1 MRNFQ
6 KERRLTWY
14 MLVLECV
21 TVLYALG
28 VNYSLGPMYYIINAV
43 VFTILVIVTRVMT
56 VADVQQCSDFEQG
69 AVTITCGMYVY
80 ICYSIGSGSDRLL
93 PACMFFVM
101 VECTMYKNLQL
112 NMFVTAMNVFVSIL
126 TLVLSG
132 VNVIYHTYSR
142 IEFLFILIMMLIA
155 SALMLFMQMKD
166 LFTERVAKEDE
177 KSLDDLLSLVEMKC
191 EDATAAAAAKSSF
204 LANMSHEIRTP
215 INAVLGMNEM
225 ILREEQDEE
234 IRGYAQNIQS
244 AGTALLSLVNDI
256 LDISKIESGK
266 MEVVPERYE
275 LNSMLYDVL
284 LVIQSRIEKKNL
296 QLILDID
303 ENIPNILYGDEVRIR
318 QIITNI
324 LTNAVKYTEKGS
336 VTLRVHM
343 KKKDSRHI
351 ILQVAVK
358 DTGIGIKESREVLF
372 ASFQRGGDL
381 KAHHIEGTGL
391 GLAITQQLLEMMG
404 STLEME
410 SIYGKGSLF
419 SFELEQTVVSEEPM
433 GNLNDLYQKRLAQ
446 EQKYKE
452 SFTAPQARV
461 LVVDDN
467 PMNRTVVKSLLKQTQ
482 IQIDMAEDGVQCLQM
497 CRTQR
502 YDLIFMD
509 HLMPNKDG
517 VETFKELRA
526 DERGCNYHTP
536 VIILTANAVA
546 GMKQQYMD
554 EGFDG
559 FLSKPVQGQLLEETL
574 RQFLPAELVH
584 LTQTD
589 AEDDAEELQRQE
601 LLQQKIDEAGLTELA
616 LEDALQYSSGT
627 VSDVLE
633 NIKGYLNEAREND
646 EHMRQAYE
654 QKDWKNLKI
663 LVHAL
668 KSTSRVVGA
677 VHMAYCAEKMEM
689 AAGDED
695 THYICGKFE
704 ELVQEHV
711 QLCDDLR
718 RLLALPEIY
727 SMAPAASEIEQ
738 ARDIYVEQAE
748 TFLHG
753 VEEYEVDFEQL
764 RMFCNYYPQGN
775 TLEKER
781 KVLTRAVEDFDYE
794 QISAQLAKIIAE
806 IKENELGGQID
817 G

>member
-14 MLVLECV
+14 ILLLESV
-21 TVLYALG
+21 TVLYALH
-28 VNYSLGPMYYIINAV
+28 VNYSLKPVHFIIDV
-43 VFTILVIVTRVMT
+43 VSFVLLLIITRVLT
-56 VADVQQCSDFEQG
+56 VTTTHECPDLIQG
-69 AVTITCGMYVY
+69 SVTIICGMYVY
-80 ICYSIGSGSDRLL
+80 MCYSIGSGSDRLL
-93 PACMFFVM
+93 PACMFFVLT
-101 VECTMYKNLQL
+101 ECTMYKNIRL
-112 NMFVTAMNVFVSIL
+112 NIFVTAMNVFVSII

-132 VNVIYHTYSR
+132 MNVIYHTYSR
-142 IEFLFILIMMLIA
+142 LEFIFILVLMLIA
-155 SALMLFMQMKD
+155 SGLMLFMQTRD

-177 KSLDDLLSLVEMKC
+177 KSLDDLLQLVEMKC

-215 INAVLGMNEM
+215 INAILGMNEM

-244 AGTALLSLVNDI
+244 AGTTLLSLVNDI

-266 MEVVPERYE
+266 MEVVPEKYE
-275 LNSMLYDVL
+275 LNSMLYDIL
-284 LVIQSRIEKKNL
+284 LVVQPRIEKKNL

-303 ENIPNILYGDEVRIR
+303 EMIPNVLYGDEVRIR

-336 VTLRVHM
+336 VTLRVRM

-351 ILQVAVK
+351 ILAVAVK
-358 DTGIGIKESREVLF
+358 DTGIGIRESREVLF

-391 GLAITQQLLEMMG
+391 GLAITQQLLEMMD
-404 STLEME
+404 STLDME

-419 SFELEQTVVSEEPM
+419 SFELEQKIVSEEPM
-433 GNLNDLYQKRLAQ
+433 GNLNDLYQKRIAQ

-452 SFTAPQARV
+452 SFTAPEAQI

-482 IQIDMAEDGVQCLQM
+482 VQIDMAEDGVDCLQK
-497 CRTQR
+497 CASRR

-517 VETFKELRA
+517 IETFRELRA

-546 GMKQQYMD
+546 GMRQQYMD

-559 FLSKPVQGQLLEETL
+559 FLSKPVQAQLLEETL

-584 LTQTD
+584 L
-589 AEDDAEELQRQE
+589 AEVSGQDDTLEQEQLE

-627 VSDVLE
+627 VGDVLE

-646 EHMRQAYE
+646 AQMRDAYTK
-654 QKDWKNLKI
+654 KDWKDLKI

-668 KSTSRVVGA
+668 KSTSRVIGA

-689 AAGDED
+689 ASGDAD
-695 THYICGKFE
+695 TSYIYSKFD
-704 ELVQEHV
+704 ELLQEHV
-711 QLCDDLR
+711 QLCDSMR
-718 RLLALPEIY
+718 RLLSMPEIY
-727 SMAPAASEIEQ
+727 SMSPAASEIEQ
-738 ARDIYVEQAE
+738 QRDVYIGQAE

-764 RMFCNYYPQGN
+764 RIFCNYYPQGDKL
-775 TLEKER
+775 TKER
-781 KVLTRAVEDFDYE
+781 QQLTHAVEDFDYE
-794 QISAQLAKIIAE
+794 QISAQLENIIAQL
-806 IKENELGGQID
+806 KNR
-817 G
+817 

>member
-14 MLVLECV
+14 ILVLECV
-21 TVLYALG
+21 TVLYALR
-28 VNYSLGPMYYIINAV
+28 VNYSLKPMHVMIHAAV
-43 VFTILVIVTRVMT
+43 FLGLAIVTWILT
-56 VADVQQCSDFEQG
+56 VADAKECSDFIQG
-69 AVTITCGMYVY
+69 AVTIVSGMYVY
-80 ICYSIGSGSDRLL
+80 MCYSIVSGSDRLL

-101 VECTMYKNLQL
+101 VECTMYKDLQL
-112 NMFVTAMNVFVSIL
+112 NIFVTAMNVFVSLFTQI
-126 TLVLSG
+126 LSG
-132 VNVIYHTYSR
+132 MNVIRNTYSR
-142 IEFLFILIMMLIA
+142 IEFLFILILMLIA
-155 SALMLFMQMKD
+155 SGLMLFMQTKD

-177 KSLDDLLSLVEMKC
+177 KSLDDLLQLVEMKC

-266 MEVVPERYE
+266 MEVVPEKYE

-284 LVIQSRIEKKNL
+284 LVIQPRIEKKNL
-296 QLILDID
+296 QLVLDID

-351 ILQVAVK
+351 MLLVAVK
-358 DTGIGIKESREVLF
+358 DTGIGIRESREVLF

-404 STLEME
+404 STLDME

-419 SFELEQTVVSEEPM
+419 SFELEQKIVSEEPM

-452 SFTAPQARV
+452 SFTAPEARV

-482 IQIDMAEDGVQCLQM
+482 VQIDMAEDGVDCLKKCASQH
-497 CRTQR
+497 

-517 VETFKELRA
+517 IETFHDLRA
-526 DERGCNYHTP
+526 DNNGCNYHTP

-546 GMKQQYMD
+546 GMKQQYLE

-559 FLSKPVQGQLLEETL
+559 FLSKPVQAQLLEETL
-574 RQFLPAELVH
+574 RQFLPEELVH
-584 LTQTD
+584 LTEVSAQ
-589 AEDDAEELQRQE
+589 DDAQE
-601 LLQQKIDEAGLTELA
+601 QERREVLQQKIDEAGLTELA

-633 NIKGYLNEAREND
+633 NIRGYLNEALEND
-646 EHMRQAYE
+646 EHMREAYE
-654 QKDWKNLKI
+654 KKDWKNLKI

-668 KSTSRVVGA
+668 KSTSRVIGA

-689 AAGDED
+689 ASGDAD
-695 THYICGKFE
+695 TSYIYSKFD
-704 ELVQEHV
+704 ELLQEHV
-711 QLCDDLR
+711 QLCDSMR
-718 RLLALPEIY
+718 RLLMLPEIY

-738 ARDIYVEQAE
+738 ARDIYIEQAI

-764 RMFCNYYPQGN
+764 RMFCNYYPQGDN
-775 TLEKER
+775 LREER
-781 KVLTRAVEDFDYE
+781 EQLTRAVEDFDYE
-794 QISAQLAKIIAE
+794 QISAQLGRIIDSL
-806 IKENELGGQID
+806 KEK
-817 G
+817 